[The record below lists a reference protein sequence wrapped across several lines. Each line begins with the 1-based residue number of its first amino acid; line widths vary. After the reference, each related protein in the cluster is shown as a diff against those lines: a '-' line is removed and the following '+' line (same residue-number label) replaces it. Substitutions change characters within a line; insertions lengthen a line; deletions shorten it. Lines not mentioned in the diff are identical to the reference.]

1 MSAPSLIFPE
11 SYKSIL
17 DLRTTQRAIKSL
29 KDLFQRNLARELHL
43 ERISAPLFVDPLSGL
58 NDNLSGVERPVR
70 FDVPAVKADC
80 EIVHS
85 LAKWKRLALRE
96 YGFLPG
102 EGLYTDMN
110 AIRRDE
116 DLDNLHSVYVDQWD
130 WEKVIR
136 YEERTK
142 ETLCNAVS
150 RIVKAI
156 SDTALDLERYY
167 PAVPARIG
175 EEVFFV
181 TAEELLQAYPGMTA
195 HERENAICR
204 EKGTVAIIG
213 IGAPLSNGEPHDL
226 RAPDYDD
233 WALNCDILVN
243 YPLLGRAV
251 ELSSMGVRVD
261 ATALLRQLKAAGCE
275 ERASLPFHK
284 ALLENKL
291 PYTIGG
297 GIGQS
302 RLCMVLLGKAHIGEV
317 HASVWPRGMRKECKD
332 HGIDLL

>member
-1 MSAPSLIFPE
+1 MSTASLIYPVHYE
-11 SYKSIL
+11 SLL

-58 NDNLSGVERPVR
+58 NDNLSGVERPVS
-70 FDVPAVKADC
+70 FDVPDVGASC

-96 YGFLPG
+96 YGFKPG

-116 DLDNLHSVYVDQWD
+116 VLDNLHSVYVDQWD

-136 YEERTK
+136 EEDRSE
-142 ETLCNAVS
+142 ETLCSTVR

-156 SDTALDLERYY
+156 ADTELDLTRFY
-167 PAVPARIG
+167 PAVTPLVG

-181 TAEELLQAYPGMTA
+181 DSEELLKAYPTLTPR
-195 HERENAICR
+195 ERENAICR
-204 EKGTVAIIG
+204 EKGTVAILR
-213 IGAPLSNGEPHDL
+213 IGAPLSNGEPHDS

-233 WALNCDILVN
+233 WSLNCDILVH

-261 ATALLRQLKAAGCE
+261 EAALLRQLKAAGCE
-275 ERASLPFHK
+275 ERAALPFHK
-284 ALLENKL
+284 ALLEKKL

-317 HASVWPRGMRKECKD
+317 HASVWPRGMRASCRE
-332 HGIDLL
+332 HGIELL